1 MLLCVG
7 SPIIDY
13 ITDVDNDPSFLKKYQ
28 LESDG
33 AVKADYRHEKLFED
47 ILGLRD
53 TKVVPAGS
61 VTNTARVFRWISK
74 KGEVMYVGAI
84 GKDKNGRLIKLR
96 LDSEN
101 VPYRFLERKTEMTG
115 RCAALISVG
124 GKYRSLVTDLGAGGT
139 FRPEDLNDNLWETIN
154 KCTMIYIS
162 AFFLNVSVE
171 VTELLIRHFKRAG
184 KKVAVNLGAEFLCR
198 LHPGNVRYMVEN
210 ADIVFGNVKELLVL
224 CETLDII
231 GQTTEEL
238 LEKFY
243 CAFTDETSN
252 TEKILV
258 FTADSKPVVTRSRA
272 GLKYFPVGVVDNIV
286 DTNACGDS
294 FAGGFLA
301 KTMERCSL
309 EECVRCGL
317 WCAAVVIRTMGCEF
331 ETVLEYE
338 QT

>member
-162 AFFLNVSVE
+162 
-171 VTELLIRHFKRAG
+171 
-184 KKVAVNLGAEFLCR
+184 
-198 LHPGNVRYMVEN
+198 
-210 ADIVFGNVKELLVL
+210 ELLVL